1 MAFLRGYG
9 VLRERLRNREI
20 DLYINEGLRLYDR
33 TRQHEV
39 AWYWWTLLSLNS
51 GPLDR
56 SHCVAFDPLCKVLY
70 FVLVG

>member
-1 MAFLRGYG
+1 M
-9 VLRERLRNREI
+9 RLIEAPPNLKHRA
-20 DLYINEGLRLYDR
+20 LLSMVY
-33 TRQHEV
+33 EV